1 MLKIFAIIL
10 IAALGSSGIIAC
22 TPTKA
27 SDSRR
32 AELHLQLGTA
42 YLAKGN
48 YPAAMH
54 ELRVAE
60 KLDSRNPTI
69 HNNLGLA
76 YFVRQTYPE
85 AERHLQT
92 ALALNPRYTDAR
104 NNLGRLYIEMNLFD
118 KAIANLEIANKDLTY
133 PYPDKTLTNLGIA
146 YFKKGDYKT
155 ARTHL
160 KKSLGIKRHNCLTYH
175 YYGRCL
181 YELNDYS
188 LAAQSFDQAIS
199 LCKGSNFDEPHYYG
213 ALSYFKMGDNPRAI
227 ARLEE
232 LLAQFPDGKY
242 IGQTKS
248 MLKMIK

>member
-1 MLKIFAIIL
+1 
-10 IAALGSSGIIAC
+10 
-22 TPTKA
+22 
-27 SDSRR
+27 
-32 AELHLQLGTA
+32 
-42 YLAKGN
+42 
-48 YPAAMH
+48 MH

-60 KLDSRNPTI
+60 KLDSQNPTI

-76 YFVRQTYPE
+76 YFVRQTYPQ
-85 AERHLQT
+85 AEKHLQT
-92 ALALNPRYTDAR
+92 ALALNPKYTDAR

-118 KAIANLEIANKDLTY
+118 QAIRNLEEANKDLTY

-146 YFKKGDYKT
+146 YFKKGDFQT

-160 KKSLGIKRHNCLTYH
+160 KKSLGMKRQNCLTYH

-181 YELNDYS
+181 YELNDYQ
-188 LAAQSFDQAIS
+188 LAAQSFDQAIA
-199 LCKGSNFDEPHYYG
+199 LCKGASFDEPHYFG
-213 ALSYFKMGDNPRAI
+213 ALSYFKLGDRPRAI

-232 LLAQFPDGKY
+232 LLTQFPDGKY